1 MATMET
7 LKMNQVGSSRV
18 DTILKMLL
26 ITFISTLA
34 FATGVYF
41 GRETVK
47 SDLELKALENDFPH
61 NTSVA
66 QGEGGAEGDQAISE
80 EEVNALN
87 DKLTSGAK
95 DEAAH
100 GDEGR
105 KVASADGTHETAH
118 GEEADHHDSHADA
131 HAAPAAVAAHGDGHA
146 DAHAAPAAPAHGA
159 TQGAAPAQA
168 AAHAAPAAHATAPAH
183 AAAPAAAPAHAPQ
196 AAHGASAKPDLSLA
210 AQAAHRVAN
219 NASPVDPVKAH
230 DNEPR
235 VPTSLPRAVGS
246 APSVAYTVQIASY
259 PTMEAARDHAE
270 ELKKS
275 KSLPAFEAEATVN
288 GKTWYR
294 VSVGAFKTQKD
305 AGMYRAQLMKDM
317 NLPNAIVQKIER

>member
-1 MATMET
+1 MM
-7 LKMNQVGSSRV
+7 MNQAGSSRV

-61 NTSVA
+61 NTAVA
-66 QGEGGAEGDQAISE
+66 QGEGGKDGDQGISE
-80 EEVNALN
+80 EEVNALSE
-87 DKLTSGAK
+87 KLVNGEKSGEK
-95 DEAAH
+95 SGEKEDAAH

-105 KVASADGTHETAH
+105 KVASTEGAH
-118 GEEADHHDSHADA
+118 QEDADHVTETHAEAHPEVHAEA
-131 HAAPAAVAAHGDGHA
+131 HAAP
-146 DAHAAPAAPAHGA
+146 HAAPAHTANTAHTEPVAHGA
-159 TQGAAPAQA
+159 AAV
-168 AAHAAPAAHATAPAH
+168 AH
-183 AAAPAAAPAHAPQ
+183 APAAAPAHAEATHAAHAPQ
-196 AAHGASAKPDLSLA
+196 AAAKPNAKPDLSLA
-210 AQAAHRVAN
+210 AQAAQRVAN
-219 NASPVDPVKAH
+219 NASPSEPVKAH

-246 APSVAYTVQIASY
+246 TPNVAYTVQIASY
-259 PTMEAARDHAE
+259 PTMEAARDHAL
-270 ELKKS
+270 ELKKA